1 MGVFGTWNAPDGLE
15 GTSVGVQTIRRL
27 EEAGVQNLEDL
38 AQIRENDLVRLGIR
52 RDLAKQIEAYV
63 VRCSQ

>member
-1 MGVFGTWNAPDGLE
+1 MEVR
-15 GTSVGVQTIRRL
+15 TIRRL
-27 EEAGVQNLEDL
+27 EEAGVPNLEDL
-38 AQIRENDLVRLGIR
+38 AQLRENDLVRLGVR

>member
-1 MGVFGTWNAPDGLE
+1 MGVFGISNAPDSVE
-15 GTSVGVQTIRRL
+15 GTSVGVRTIRRL
-27 EEAGVQNLEDL
+27 EEAGVPNLEDL
-38 AQIRENDLVRLGIR
+38 AQLRENDLVRLGVR